1 MALAAYY
8 QAHQK
13 LRGAKLLRTTAR
25 IMASEGQHLVV
36 LRQALGRDPVPN
48 AFETGAA
55 S

>member
-1 MALAAYY
+1 MAWPPTTRASRSCASAA
-8 QAHQK
+8 
-13 LRGAKLLRTTAR
+13 LLRTTAQ